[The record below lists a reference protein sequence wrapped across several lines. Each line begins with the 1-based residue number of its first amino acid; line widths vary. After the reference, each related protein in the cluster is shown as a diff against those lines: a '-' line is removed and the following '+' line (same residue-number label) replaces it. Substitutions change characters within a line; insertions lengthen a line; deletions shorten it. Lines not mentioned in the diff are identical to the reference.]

1 MMFDSAPGIT
11 VNTGEAEI
19 FLKRLGAGPPL
30 LLLHG
35 FPETHLMWREIASR
49 LSDQHEVFCPDLR
62 GYGKSSYPASTP
74 DHAPYSKRAI
84 ARDMVELMRGFGHE
98 QFSVVGHDRG
108 ARVAHRMALDFPAC
122 VRHLAVLDILP
133 TEVVWNK
140 ADAKLALAFW
150 PWSLLSQPA
159 PLPERLISAAPD
171 AVINNALNDWGSRSD
186 AFSLDV
192 RNAYIDALRDP
203 ARVHAIC
210 EEYRAAATID
220 REHDVADMAANKKVT
235 CPLLAVWSKNG
246 GIEKWYQ
253 DDGGPLEI
261 WRNFACDVEGHALD
275 GGHFFPEEMP
285 ERTADV
291 LRKFLQKRA

>member
-1 MMFDSAPGIT
+1 M
-11 VNTGEAEI
+11 
-19 FLKRLGAGPPL
+19 
-30 LLLHG
+30 
-35 FPETHLMWREIASR
+35 
-49 LSDQHEVFCPDLR
+49 
-62 GYGKSSYPASTP
+62 
-74 DHAPYSKRAI
+74 
-84 ARDMVELMRGFGHE
+84 
-98 QFSVVGHDRG
+98 
-108 ARVAHRMALDFPAC
+108 
-122 VRHLAVLDILP
+122 
-133 TEVVWNK
+133 
-140 ADAKLALAFW
+140 AFW

-171 AVINNALNDWGSRSD
+171 AVIDNALNSWGTAAD
-186 AFSLDV
+186 TFSIDV

-220 REHDVADMAANKKVT
+220 REHDAADMAANKKVT

-253 DDGGPLEI
+253 DDCGPLEI
-261 WRNFACDVEGHALD
+261 WRSFACDVEGLALD

-291 LRKFLQKRA
+291 LRKFLQRQT

>member
-1 MMFDSAPGIT
+1 MFDSAPGIT

-74 DHAPYSKRAI
+74 DHAPYSKRAM
-84 ARDMVELMRGFGHE
+84 ASDMVELMRGFGHE
-98 QFSVVGHDRG
+98 QFAVVGHDRG

-150 PWSLLSQPA
+150 PWSLLSQSA

-220 REHDVADMAANKKVT
+220 REHDAADMAANKKVT

-261 WRNFACDVEGHALD
+261 WRSFACDVEGLALD

-291 LRKFLQKRA
+291 LRKFLQRQT